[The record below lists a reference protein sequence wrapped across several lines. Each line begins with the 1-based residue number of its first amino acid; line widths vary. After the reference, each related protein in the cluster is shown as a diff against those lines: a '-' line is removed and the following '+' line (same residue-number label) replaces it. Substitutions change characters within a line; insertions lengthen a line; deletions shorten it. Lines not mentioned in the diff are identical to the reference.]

1 MKIKQLI
8 TIILLLILVVGCSRV
23 KYIKS
28 TGSEDK
34 KAMKTFLSEIKDVA
48 LNKHYTE
55 LMTYMDSDYLH
66 EQHDYFL
73 KGNDL
78 KFVNE
83 IFCGN
88 DINDN
93 SFHCIEQQ
101 SISYFGVKEVTQ
113 IENTKYK
120 ALFIVGDDK
129 NKVAC
134 KLLISKKIVDK
145 KVILGI
151 VGAIG

>member
-8 TIILLLILVVGCSRV
+8 TSILLLILVVGCSPV
-23 KYIKS
+23 KYLKS
-28 TGSEDK
+28 TETQDK
-34 KAMKTFLSEIKDVA
+34 KAMKTFLNEIKNVA

-55 LMTYMDSDYLH
+55 LMTYMDSDYLK

-88 DINDN
+88 DINDD
-93 SFHCIEQQ
+93 SFHCIEQHN
-101 SISYFGVKEVTQ
+101 ISYFETKEISQ
-113 IENTKYK
+113 IEDTKYK
-120 ALFIVGDDK
+120 GLFIVGDES

-134 KLLISKKIVDK
+134 KLLISKKIVEG
-145 KVILGI
+145 KVKFGI

>member
-8 TIILLLILVVGCSRV
+8 TSLLFLLLVVGCSPV

-28 TGSEDK
+28 TGAEDK
-34 KAMKTFLSEIKDVA
+34 KAMKTFLKEIKDVA

-55 LMTYMDSDYLH
+55 LMTYMDSDYLR

-88 DINDN
+88 DVNDD

-101 SISYFGVKEVTQ
+101 SISYFETKEISQ
-113 IENTKYK
+113 IEDTKYK
-120 ALFIVGDDK
+120 ALFHVGNEN

-134 KLLISKKIVDK
+134 KLLISKKIVDGQIK
-145 KVILGI
+145 FGI